1 MWCLP
6 KDNSKAVIT
15 AQDQIHSAH
24 RECHL
29 QLPETAILF
38 FMGKATDYLISQY
51 NATELPEPLPRF
63 LNSCPIWE
71 IGKFQLC
78 FADGGRGAPQAV
90 DTIETLAALGVRNII
105 SVGMCGAYDEVVHVG
120 EIIAPQKAF
129 VEEGTS
135 LHYYEDIEYSK
146 PDGNLQKA
154 VTSLLGIRNYS
165 IVSTDAVY
173 RQTLCKEQLWRDK
186 GAVGVDMETSA
197 IFSVSKYLGLKAV
210 AMLMIS
216 DIHPIDS
223 NSAKWEWKM
232 TNEMRYNLVDQA
244 VAFAKAINNT
254 K

>member
-6 KDNSKAVIT
+6 KDDSKAVIT

-135 LHYYEDIEYSK
+135 LHYYEDIEYSSRTVTFKK
-146 PDGNLQKA
+146 PSPLCLA
-154 VTSLLGIRNYS
+154 YATILLSRQMPY
-165 IVSTDAVY
+165 IVRRCV
-173 RQTLCKEQLWRDK
+173 K
-186 GAVGVDMETSA
+186 
-197 IFSVSKYLGLKAV
+197 
-210 AMLMIS
+210 
-216 DIHPIDS
+216 
-223 NSAKWEWKM
+223 NSYGEIKVLSE
-232 TNEMRYNLVDQA
+232 
-244 VAFAKAINNT
+244 
-254 K
+254 

>member
-6 KDNSKAVIT
+6 KDDSKAVIT

-38 FMGKATDYLISQY
+38 FMSKATDYLTSHY

-63 LNSCPIWE
+63 LNSCSIWE
-71 IGKFQLC
+71 IDESQLC

-90 DTIETLAALGVRNII
+90 DTIETLAALGVKNII

-154 VTSLLGIRNYS
+154 VTSLLGIRNHS
-165 IVSTDAVY
+165 I
-173 RQTLCKEQLWRDK
+173 RQMPYIVRRCVK
-186 GAVGVDMETSA
+186 
-197 IFSVSKYLGLKAV
+197 
-210 AMLMIS
+210 
-216 DIHPIDS
+216 
-223 NSAKWEWKM
+223 NSYGEIKVLSE
-232 TNEMRYNLVDQA
+232 
-244 VAFAKAINNT
+244 
-254 K
+254 

>member
-6 KDNSKAVIT
+6 KDDSKAVIT

-90 DTIETLAALGVRNII
+90 DTIETLAALGVKILFPPECAEHMMKSSMSVKLSLRKRLLWKKEHHFIITRTSNIQSRTVTFKSCHIFAWHTQPFYCLDRCRI
-105 SVGMCGAYDEVVHVG
+105 SSDVV
-120 EIIAPQKAF
+120 
-129 VEEGTS
+129 
-135 LHYYEDIEYSK
+135 
-146 PDGNLQKA
+146 
-154 VTSLLGIRNYS
+154 
-165 IVSTDAVY
+165 
-173 RQTLCKEQLWRDK
+173 
-186 GAVGVDMETSA
+186 
-197 IFSVSKYLGLKAV
+197 
-210 AMLMIS
+210 
-216 DIHPIDS
+216 
-223 NSAKWEWKM
+223 
-232 TNEMRYNLVDQA
+232 
-244 VAFAKAINNT
+244 
-254 K
+254 

>member
-38 FMGKATDYLISQY
+38 FMGKTTDYLISQY

-90 DTIETLAALGVRNII
+90 DT
-105 SVGMCGAYDEVVHVG
+105 
-120 EIIAPQKAF
+120 
-129 VEEGTS
+129 
-135 LHYYEDIEYSK
+135 SK
-146 PDGNLQKA
+146 LSP
-154 VTSLLGIRNYS
+154 
-165 IVSTDAVY
+165 
-173 RQTLCKEQLWRDK
+173 
-186 GAVGVDMETSA
+186 
-197 IFSVSKYLGLKAV
+197 
-210 AMLMIS
+210 
-216 DIHPIDS
+216 H
-223 NSAKWEWKM
+223 
-232 TNEMRYNLVDQA
+232 
-244 VAFAKAINNT
+244 
-254 K
+254 

>member
-6 KDNSKAVIT
+6 KDDSKAVIT

-90 DTIETLAALGVRNII
+90 DTIETLAALGVKNII
-105 SVGMCGAYDEVVHVG
+105 SAGMCGAYDEVVHVG
-120 EIIAPQKAF
+120 
-129 VEEGTS
+129 
-135 LHYYEDIEYSK
+135 
-146 PDGNLQKA
+146 
-154 VTSLLGIRNYS
+154 
-165 IVSTDAVY
+165 
-173 RQTLCKEQLWRDK
+173 
-186 GAVGVDMETSA
+186 
-197 IFSVSKYLGLKAV
+197 
-210 AMLMIS
+210 
-216 DIHPIDS
+216 
-223 NSAKWEWKM
+223 
-232 TNEMRYNLVDQA
+232 
-244 VAFAKAINNT
+244 
-254 K
+254 